1 MLNNNNS
8 TAPANNNTNAPL
20 WRLYFEMAED
30 YRYKQEIGEVPPA
43 ALSWLEDHWEVLP
56 VDNDQVTGELV
67 GTPDGVF
74 LYETTEVVSKHEDW
88 VEVLRTRTHAPE
100 RVEL

>member
-1 MLNNNNS
+1 MSDNNNS
-8 TAPANNNTNAPL
+8 APANNNTNAPL

-30 YRYKQEIGEVPPA
+30 YRHKQLIGEVPEA

-56 VDNDQVTGELV
+56 VDNDQVTGELQA
-67 GTPDGVF
+67 TPEGVF
-74 LYETTEVVSKHEDW
+74 LYETTEVVRKHDDYT
-88 VEVLRTRTHAPE
+88 EVVKTTVHPPE

>member
-1 MLNNNNS
+1 MSDNNNS
-8 TAPANNNTNAPL
+8 APANNNTNAAPI